1 MCEYLLGEE
10 QLDRSG
16 QCVLGR
22 RGGSQCQLRLRRP
35 RDLQGYKVCEG
46 RRDAGLA
53 GE

>member
-10 QLDRSG
+10 QLERSG

-22 RGGSQCQLRLRRP
+22 HGGSRCPVRKTREGVQV
-35 RDLQGYKVCEG
+35 GYKVCEG